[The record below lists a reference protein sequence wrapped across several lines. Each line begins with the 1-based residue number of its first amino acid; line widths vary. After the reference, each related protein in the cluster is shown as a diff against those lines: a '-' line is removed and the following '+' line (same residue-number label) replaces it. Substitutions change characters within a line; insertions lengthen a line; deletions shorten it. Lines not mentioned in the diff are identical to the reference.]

1 MPYNYQK
8 SEGWDVLDYNV
19 NYNEVKY
26 FCCPEIYP
34 DITFSFYLQRKSGYY
49 DLNIIIPTYA
59 TASLMIIS
67 LLVPWDSGERISF
80 AITVMLSLIV
90 FLLILSESLP
100 KTDAHPLLS
109 KMLIGLTFFS
119 LFVVF
124 FTVIISALYSYKTNR
139 ETPFFQCIKFA
150 RNNPISK
157 RISKL
162 VED

>member
-1 MPYNYQK
+1 MNISIRDPPAIDSSNYQK
-8 SEGWDVLDYNV
+8 SEGWDVLDYKV
-19 NYNEVKY
+19 NYNEIKY

-109 KMLIGLTFFS
+109 KMLIGLTFFHCLWYFS
-119 LFVVF
+119 
-124 FTVIISALYSYKTNR
+124 
-139 ETPFFQCIKFA
+139 Q
-150 RNNPISK
+150 
-157 RISKL
+157 
-162 VED
+162 